1 MGATLRYAKVVDSDH
16 LQAHGGLSPST
27 DNVVMLR
34 EKAPAIARDFL
45 VLRAWDRIEG
55 GVDEGW
61 RLEDPH
67 GQVVYNGAPR
77 TVLAQDGDVFDEV
90 QGVRFEYSDDAYQLV
105 LEIDGREVARAGF
118 AVVVAADAPS
128 TPPETADADLTPPEA
143 TDEGDRP
150 APNEPTVIDLT
161 ADEQRVF
168 EAVARI
174 ETGGTPGFAQDVARE
189 AGVDDE
195 TARTALSGLT
205 GHHDLVQ
212 EVSTGTGDGPDTG
225 PRYRVKARP

>member
-1 MGATLRYAKVVDSDH
+1 MGATLRYAKVVDNDY
-16 LQAHGGLSPST
+16 LQEHGGLSPGT

-34 EKAPAIARDFL
+34 GEPPAIARDFL

-55 GVDEGW
+55 GADERW

-67 GQVVYNGAPR
+67 GLVVYNGAPR

-105 LEIDGREVARAGF
+105 LEIDGREVARADF
-118 AVVVAADAPS
+118 AVVVASDAPA
-128 TPPETADADLTPPEA
+128 TPPETAGADVTPPDV
-143 TDEGDRP
+143 TDGGDGS
-150 APNEPTVIDLT
+150 APNQPTVIDLS
-161 ADEQRVF
+161 ADEQQVF
-168 EAVARI
+168 EAVTRV
-174 ETGGTPGFAQDVARE
+174 EMSGEPGFAQDIARE

-212 EVSTGTGDGPDTG
+212 EVSTGTGDDPDLG